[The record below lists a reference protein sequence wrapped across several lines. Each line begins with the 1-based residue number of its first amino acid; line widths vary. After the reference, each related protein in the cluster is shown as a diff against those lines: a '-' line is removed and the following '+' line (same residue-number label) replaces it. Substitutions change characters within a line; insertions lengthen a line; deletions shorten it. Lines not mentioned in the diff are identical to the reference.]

1 MLSRLVRALPRRF
14 AARFSTQV
22 QHKPL
27 VAPTIL
33 KPVEHKAHLQEFA
46 TMLAERVF
54 PKHIHRIFLRGN
66 DLVICTT
73 PDALIPVLS
82 FLRDHSHTQFK
93 QLTDIAVVDWPEH
106 EHRFSVDYLL
116 LSYRFNVRARVRT
129 RTSEILPLP
138 TVTTLFKSADW
149 QEREAWD
156 MFGIT
161 FSGHPD
167 LRRILTDY
175 GFEGHPLRKDFPL
188 SGFHEVR
195 YDDTSKQIVYDSL
208 ELAQKFRRFQ
218 FPSPWLQLAPEV
230 RNQQKLAGQGLVK

>member
-1 MLSRLVRALPRRF
+1 
-14 AARFSTQV
+14 
-22 QHKPL
+22 
-27 VAPTIL
+27 
-33 KPVEHKAHLQEFA
+33 
-46 TMLAERVF
+46 
-54 PKHIHRIFLRGN
+54 
-66 DLVICTT
+66 
-73 PDALIPVLS
+73 
-82 FLRDHSHTQFK
+82 
-93 QLTDIAVVDWPEH
+93 
-106 EHRFSVDYLL
+106 VDYLL

-156 MFGIT
+156 MFGIM